1 MNNASTVCWR
11 MIPEADRRPKIME
24 LAPWAEG
31 LRGAR
36 GGTPKQMVEAPR
48 IGFLSQMLSRS
59 TGNEQAQLFSP
70 LR

>member
-36 GGTPKQMVEAPR
+36 GGTPKQ
-48 IGFLSQMLSRS
+48 IGGGAENRLLVSK
-59 TGNEQAQLFSP
+59 
-70 LR
+70 